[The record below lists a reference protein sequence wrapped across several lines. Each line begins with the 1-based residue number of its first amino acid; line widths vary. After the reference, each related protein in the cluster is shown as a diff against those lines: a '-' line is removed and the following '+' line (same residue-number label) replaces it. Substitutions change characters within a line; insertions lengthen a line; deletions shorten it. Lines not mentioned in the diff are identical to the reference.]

1 MVHLARL
8 AGLQDEAGAE
18 PVAEPDEVVMDGRDG
33 EQRRDRR
40 APGTGAAVE
49 QFAAAPSSPCPPSRA
64 PRPGRRGRCKI
75 VVGYP
80 PGGST
85 DVLARGLAAAMQEA
99 IPGSTMVVDNR
110 PGGAAVIGTQAV
122 AQAAPDGYTLS
133 LGNNQTHAA
142 NAAMLSALPY
152 DPIADF
158 APIARLAAVHHAV
171 VVPANGARTLA
182 ELAAKGK
189 NGGRVTYAS
198 SGAGSASHVI
208 AETFVRREGMNATHI
223 PYRGGAQATTDTV
236 GGTVDFFVSTWPQ
249 VVALVRDGRLR
260 ALGIG
265 APARLPE
272 TPDVPTFAELG
283 AQDLA
288 VDAWFGLWAPARTPA
303 RSSPSGCRTRS
314 SPSWRSRRWWNGCRV
329 RASSPHRCR
338 PTPSRPSSARKS
350 PVGGIWWI

>member
-1 MVHLARL
+1 VRIVLA
-8 AGLQDEAGAE
+8 
-18 PVAEPDEVVMDGRDG
+18 
-33 EQRRDRR
+33 
-40 APGTGAAVE
+40 
-49 QFAAAPSSPCPPSRA
+49 
-64 PRPGRRGRCKI
+64 
-75 VVGYP
+75 YP

-85 DVLARGLAAAMQEA
+85 DVLARTLAAALAES
-99 IPGSTMVVDNR
+99 IPGSTFVVDNR
-110 PGGAAVIGTQAV
+110 PGGAAVVGTQAV

-142 NAAMLSALPY
+142 NAAMLPSLPF

-158 APIARLAAVHHAV
+158 APIARLAAVHHAL
-171 VVPANGARTLA
+171 VVPANGPRTLA

-208 AETFVRREGMNATHI
+208 AETFVKREGMDATHV

-236 GGTVDFFVSTWPQ
+236 AGTVNFFVSTWPQ

-272 TPDVPTFAELG
+272 TPDVPTFAELN
-283 AQDLA
+283 APDLA
-288 VDAWFGLWAPARTPA
+288 VDAWFGLWAPARTDSAIITRLSDALIAILAQPA
-303 RSSPSGCRTRS
+303 MRDRLNTQGFVAAPLPAEPFATFQRDELAR
-314 SPSWRSRRWWNGCRV
+314 WRRMVEITGIRL
-329 RASSPHRCR
+329 
-338 PTPSRPSSARKS
+338 
-350 PVGGIWWI
+350 GG

>member
-1 MVHLARL
+1 MIR
-8 AGLQDEAGAE
+8 
-18 PVAEPDEVVMDGRDG
+18 
-33 EQRRDRR
+33 RR
-40 APGTGAAVE
+40 AMLATPVLALPATARA
-49 QFAAAPSSPCPPSRA
+49 QAWPSR
-64 PRPGRRGRCKI
+64 PVRI
-75 VVGYP
+75 VLAYP

-85 DVLARGLAAAMQEA
+85 DVLARTLAAALAES
-99 IPGSTMVVDNR
+99 IPGSTFVVDNR
-110 PGGAAVIGTQAV
+110 PGGAAVVGTQAV

-142 NAAMLSALPY
+142 NAAMLPSLPF

-158 APIARLAAVHHAV
+158 APIARLAAVHHAL
-171 VVPANGARTLA
+171 VVPANGPRTLA

-208 AETFVRREGMNATHI
+208 AETFVKREGMDATHV

-236 GGTVDFFVSTWPQ
+236 AGTVDFFVSTWPQ

-272 TPDVPTFAELG
+272 TPGVPTFAELN
-283 AQDLA
+283 APDLA
-288 VDAWFGLWAPARTPA
+288 VDAWFGLWAPARTDSAIITRLSDALIAILAQPA
-303 RSSPSGCRTRS
+303 MRDRLTTQGFVAAPMPTTPFAAFQRDELAR
-314 SPSWRSRRWWNGCRV
+314 WRRMVEITGIRL
-329 RASSPHRCR
+329 
-338 PTPSRPSSARKS
+338 
-350 PVGGIWWI
+350 GG

>member
-1 MVHLARL
+1 MIR
-8 AGLQDEAGAE
+8 
-18 PVAEPDEVVMDGRDG
+18 
-33 EQRRDRR
+33 RR
-40 APGTGAAVE
+40 ALLATPALALP
-49 QFAAAPSSPCPPSRA
+49 AAALAQAWPA
-64 PRPGRRGRCKI
+64 RPVRI
-75 VVGYP
+75 VLAYP

-85 DVLARGLAAAMQEA
+85 DVLARTLAAALAEA
-99 IPGSTMVVDNR
+99 IPGSTFVVDNR
-110 PGGAAVIGTQAV
+110 PGGAAVVGTQAV

-142 NAAMLSALPY
+142 NAAMLPSLPF

-158 APIARLAAVHHAV
+158 APIARLAAVHHAL
-171 VVPANGARTLA
+171 VVPANGPRTLA
-182 ELAAKGK
+182 ELAAKGR

-208 AETFVRREGMNATHI
+208 AETFVRRERLDATHV

-236 GGTVDFFVSTWPQ
+236 SGTVDFFVSTWPQ

-272 TPDVPTFAELG
+272 TPDVPTFAELN

-288 VDAWFGLWAPARTPA
+288 VDAWFGLWAPARTDTAIVTRLSDTLVSILNQTAMRDRLTSQGFVAAPMPA
-303 RSSPSGCRTRS
+303 SPFATFQREELAR
-314 SPSWRSRRWWNGCRV
+314 WRRMV
-329 RASSPHRCR
+329 EI
-338 PTPSRPSSARKS
+338 T
-350 PVGGIWWI
+350 GIRLEG

>member
-1 MVHLARL
+1 MIR
-8 AGLQDEAGAE
+8 
-18 PVAEPDEVVMDGRDG
+18 
-33 EQRRDRR
+33 RR
-40 APGTGAAVE
+40 AMLATPVLALPATARA
-49 QFAAAPSSPCPPSRA
+49 QAWPSR
-64 PRPGRRGRCKI
+64 PVRI
-75 VVGYP
+75 VLAYP

-85 DVLARGLAAAMQEA
+85 DVLARTLAAALAES
-99 IPGSTMVVDNR
+99 IPGSTFVVDNR
-110 PGGAAVIGTQAV
+110 PGGAAVVGTQAV

-142 NAAMLSALPY
+142 NAAMLPSLPF

-158 APIARLAAVHHAV
+158 APIARLAAVHHAL
-171 VVPANGARTLA
+171 VVPANGPRTLA

-208 AETFVRREGMNATHI
+208 AETFVKREGMDATHV

-236 GGTVDFFVSTWPQ
+236 AGTVDFFVSTWPQ

-272 TPDVPTFAELG
+272 TPDVPTFAELN
-283 AQDLA
+283 ASDLA
-288 VDAWFGLWAPARTPA
+288 VDAWFGLWAPARTDSAIITRLSDALIAILNQPA
-303 RSSPSGCRTRS
+303 MRDRLTTQGFVAAPMPAEPFATFQRDELAR
-314 SPSWRSRRWWNGCRV
+314 WRRMVEITGIRL
-329 RASSPHRCR
+329 
-338 PTPSRPSSARKS
+338 
-350 PVGGIWWI
+350 GG